1 MYQAPIWH
9 MEHRGGSGVAPALE
23 ELTVQRVQTGPTC
36 AVEDRHAA
44 AAALREGNMRAC
56 GRPGE
61 VTHPAAGTREGFR
74 GRCCLDGDVRDEQ
87 ELAREGKQEGKG
99 KYVYGV

>member
-1 MYQAPIWH
+1 MDQAWLRPW
-9 MEHRGGSGVAPALE
+9 RNSQSSGE
-23 ELTVQRVQTGPTC
+23 T

-44 AAALREGNMRAC
+44 AAALREGSMLAYV
-56 GRPGE
+56 RPGE

-74 GRCCLDGDVRDEQ
+74 RRCCLDGDVRDEQ